1 MRALIPGLEAAHPL
15 GLALPG
21 LFQDDGLAQRLTG
34 ALDEV
39 LAPVVSTLDSLDIYF
54 DPALAPADFVAWV
67 GSWVGVIAEDAGPL
81 HRQRAL
87 VAQAAELYRWRGTRR
102 GVAEFVRLYT
112 GTEPEI
118 IESGGVSWS
127 PVPEGAP
134 PGSDEPLLVVR
145 VRLTD
150 PSEVAIRRLDALVA
164 ATKPAHI
171 PHRVEVVT

>member
-21 LFQDDGLAQRLTG
+21 LYQDDGFAQRLTR

-39 LAPVVSTLDSLDIYF
+39 LAPVISTLDSLDTYF

-87 VAQAAELYRWRGTRR
+87 VTQAVELYRWRGTRR
-102 GVAEFVRLYT
+102 GVAEFVQLYT
-112 GTEPEI
+112 GAEPEI

-127 PVPEGAP
+127 PVPEGTP